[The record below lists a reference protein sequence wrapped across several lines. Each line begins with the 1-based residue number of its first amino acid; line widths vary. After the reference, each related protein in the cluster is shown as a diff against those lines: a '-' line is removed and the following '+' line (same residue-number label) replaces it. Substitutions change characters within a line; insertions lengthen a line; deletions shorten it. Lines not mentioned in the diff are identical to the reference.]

1 MPEDAALADG
11 STSAVSE
18 ERLALCLSGGGGL
31 RAAFFHMGTIWA
43 LREAGLLNRV
53 GEIYSV
59 SGGSVLAA
67 LVVQNWKRISG
78 TEADFHEAVKKAL
91 AIGARD
97 LRGRVVRRWFMT
109 WPTAFLPSRLDALK
123 IGPIELLVAQYRSIF
138 GRITFFNLYDGNEG
152 APYLYLLATSF
163 LSGEMCTFSKEGCFV
178 EGKGGIQIPY
188 DSIEIASAVAASSA
202 FPALFPPFR
211 LKRAQLDADV
221 LQMPVS
227 PHPLADGGVYDN
239 LGFEKAILMH
249 EQGRSKA
256 TTILVSDA
264 GSTFDWDVESAF
276 YWPISRAVRA
286 VDILMNRVALNTV
299 KKI

>member
-18 ERLALCLSGGGGL
+18 ERLALCLSGGGL
-31 RAAFFHMGTIWA
+31 RAAFFHMGTIAA

-67 LVVQNWKRISG
+67 LVVQNWKLISG
-78 TEADFHEAVKKAL
+78 TEADFNEAVQKVM

-123 IGPIELLVAQYRSIF
+123 IGPIELLVEQYRSIF

-152 APYLYLLATSF
+152 APYLYILATSF
-163 LSGEMCTFSKEGCFV
+163 LSGEMCTFSKE
-178 EGKGGIQIPY
+178 
-188 DSIEIASAVAASSA
+188 
-202 FPALFPPFR
+202 R
-211 LKRAQLDADV
+211 LLC
-221 LQMPVS
+221 
-227 PHPLADGGVYDN
+227 
-239 LGFEKAILMH
+239 
-249 EQGRSKA
+249 
-256 TTILVSDA
+256 
-264 GSTFDWDVESAF
+264 
-276 YWPISRAVRA
+276 
-286 VDILMNRVALNTV
+286 
-299 KKI
+299 